1 MKKLGLKG
9 WEQRESDMYYTVV
22 TFVTTEMFPLH
33 PEEAQ
38 GNTTDFTARLAR
50 YATGNDARDYYRNN
64 ALPVETC
71 FKVSSFKDLL
81 LIFSTMGWQE
91 VLCPI
96 FSQTQTVCGPLEG

>member
-1 MKKLGLKG
+1 
-9 WEQRESDMYYTVV
+9 MYYTVV